1 VKKVI
6 DRLKAKDISIVL
18 EPDAKEFLITKG
30 YDPQYGARPMR
41 RAVER
46 YLEDPVAEEILRG
59 SYQPGQELHVVK
71 EGEKLAFKTK
81 GNTEPPALAAAEKPE

>member
-1 VKKVI
+1 
-6 DRLKAKDISIVL
+6 
-18 EPDAKEFLITKG
+18 
-30 YDPQYGARPMR
+30 MR

-71 EGEKLAFKTK
+71 DGDKLAFKTK
-81 GNTEPPALAAAEKPE
+81 GNTEPPALAAAEQ